1 LDWEYRLAS
10 EEVLKKE
17 ALQEQVSTALHRFH
31 GYWRGVFIYSCG
43 MAMWELLDM
52 SMIPG
57 ETVAGVVVIGFQN
70 EFLAS
75 AIGKLVGA
83 TSAYTL

>member
-1 LDWEYRLAS
+1 
-10 EEVLKKE
+10 
-17 ALQEQVSTALHRFH
+17 
-31 GYWRGVFIYSCG
+31 
-43 MAMWELLDM
+43 MAVWELLDM